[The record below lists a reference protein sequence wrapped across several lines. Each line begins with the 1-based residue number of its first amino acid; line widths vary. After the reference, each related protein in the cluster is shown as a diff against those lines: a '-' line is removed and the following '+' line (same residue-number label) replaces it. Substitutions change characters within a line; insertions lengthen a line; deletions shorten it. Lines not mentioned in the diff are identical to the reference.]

1 MEELPNLS
9 GDDESVK
16 SDLDLLRKD
25 MVDEFESV
33 RKDMAYEFESVR
45 KDMAYEFGSVCKDMT
60 HEFQLVR
67 KDLELGIKGFE
78 ALVAKS
84 NQKMM
89 IQLIGV
95 FVLINGMLF
104 AGVKWV

>member
-1 MEELPNLS
+1 MEEIPQS
-9 GDDESVK
+9 SDDHVVVK
-16 SDLDLLRKD
+16 RDLDHLRID
-25 MVDEFESV
+25 MKHEFQLV
-33 RKDMAYEFESVR
+33 RKDMA
-45 KDMAYEFGSVCKDMT
+45 
-60 HEFQLVR
+60 HEFQLVRQEITQESQLVR
-67 KDLELGIKGFE
+67 KDLELGIKGIE

-95 FVLINGMLF
+95 FALFNGMLF

>member
-1 MEELPNLS
+1 MIRMEELPNLS

-16 SDLDLLRKD
+16 SNLDLL
-25 MVDEFESV
+25 

-45 KDMAYEFGSVCKDMT
+45 KDMAYEFESVRKDMT

-95 FVLINGMLF
+95 FALINGMLF

>member
-16 SDLDLLRKD
+16 SNLDLL
-25 MVDEFESV
+25 

-45 KDMAYEFGSVCKDMT
+45 KDMAYEFESVRKDMT

-95 FVLINGMLF
+95 IALINGMLF

>member
-1 MEELPNLS
+1 MRKIIRMEESPNLS

-25 MVDEFESV
+25 MAHEFESV
-33 RKDMAYEFESVR
+33 RKDMAYEFDSVR
-45 KDMAYEFGSVCKDMT
+45 KDMT

-95 FVLINGMLF
+95 FALINGMLF

>member
-16 SDLDLLRKD
+16 SNLDLL
-25 MVDEFESV
+25 

-45 KDMAYEFGSVCKDMT
+45 KDMAYEFESVRKDMT

-95 FVLINGMLF
+95 FALINGMLF

>member
-1 MEELPNLS
+1 MEESPNLS

-25 MVDEFESV
+25 MAHEFESV
-33 RKDMAYEFESVR
+33 RKDMAYEFDSVR
-45 KDMAYEFGSVCKDMT
+45 KDMT

-95 FVLINGMLF
+95 FALINGMLF

>member
-1 MEELPNLS
+1 MEELPNVS
-9 GDDESVK
+9 GDDDIVR

-25 MVDEFESV
+25 MAHEFDSV
-33 RKDMAYEFESVR
+33 RKDMAHEFQLVR
-45 KDMAYEFGSVCKDMT
+45 KDMAHEFDSVRKEMAQ
-60 HEFQLVR
+60 EFQLVR
-67 KDLELGIKGFE
+67 KDLEIGIKGIE

-95 FVLINGMLF
+95 FALINGMLF

>member
-25 MVDEFESV
+25 MAYGFDSV
-33 RKDMAYEFESVR
+33 R
-45 KDMAYEFGSVCKDMT
+45 KDMT

-95 FVLINGMLF
+95 FALINGMLF